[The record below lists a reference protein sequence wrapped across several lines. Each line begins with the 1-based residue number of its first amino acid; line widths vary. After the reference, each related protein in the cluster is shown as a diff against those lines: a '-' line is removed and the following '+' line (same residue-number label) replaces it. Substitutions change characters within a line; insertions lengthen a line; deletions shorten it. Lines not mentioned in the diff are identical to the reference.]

1 MCELNP
7 VWVLCRRES
16 YRYTVWT
23 RRLNQY
29 SISDFFQLILGSGS
43 CLIDQN
49 LLFTDHTSSMT
60 ELYNLMKRRFCWSV
74 QNWLWHDRNIK
85 RWTRRSWR
93 PKSYRR
99 KIKSHKLYY
108 YTQFTMAC
116 FKMDKR
122 GFLLLSRGENF
133 FFAKYGLQIAASSP
147 FFKLKNIKKIPA
159 SKCDGFICTLQI
171 NSTYF
176 SVLLCLKCFRVCCR
190 FLRKPAPYNDRTM

>member
-1 MCELNP
+1 MNWIRYEFCAGAKAI
-7 VWVLCRRES
+7 
-16 YRYTVWT
+16 RYTVWT

-85 RWTRRSWR
+85 RWTRRSWK

-122 GFLLLSRGENF
+122 GFLLLSPGGGF
-133 FFAKYGLQIAASSP
+133 FFFLRSMA
-147 FFKLKNIKKIPA
+147 FKLPH
-159 SKCDGFICTLQI
+159 
-171 NSTYF
+171 
-176 SVLLCLKCFRVCCR
+176 LLLFLSLKTS
-190 FLRKPAPYNDRTM
+190 RKFQRANATALFVRCK